1 MPTLTEGT
9 VVLTVPPGTSS
20 GAKLRLRGK
29 GVLHHKT
36 GDRGDQFV
44 VLKISVPKDL
54 SEETRALYEKLAE
67 LNPRDP
73 RDGLW
78 V

>member
-1 MPTLTEGT
+1 
-9 VVLTVPPGTSS
+9 
-20 GAKLRLRGK
+20 
-29 GVLHHKT
+29 
-36 GDRGDQFV
+36 V

-54 SEETRALYEKLAE
+54 SEEARALYEKLAE

>member
-1 MPTLTEGT
+1 
-9 VVLTVPPGTSS
+9 V
-20 GAKLRLRGK
+20 RN
-29 GVLHHKT
+29 HKT

-54 SEETRALYEKLAE
+54 SEEAIALYEKLAE
-67 LNPRDP
+67 LNPKNP
-73 RDGLW
+73 RNGLW